1 MSFISPNFQRDEFAP
16 AKIKSSSHC
25 RTCIS
30 PIALGL
36 QVICIY
42 TEGDASL
49 DHNKA
54 HERNPVKR
62 RWASE
67 SIMGQIL
74 IGPFLYDLIYQQE
87 KLAHSHTFK
96 PTKFQPKAV
105 RLEGG
110 FGRLGD
116 KF

>member
-1 MSFISPNFQRDEFAP
+1 MSFISPNFQRDEFAL

-30 PIALGL
+30 HIALGL

-42 TEGDASL
+42 REGDASL
-49 DHNKA
+49 GHNKA
-54 HERNPVKR
+54 HEPNPVKR

-96 PTKFQPKAV
+96 PTKFQPKVV
-105 RLEGG
+105 RLVGG